1 MNIQHL
7 ITESELETH
16 IPSFGFPVQEAEKEC
31 LRHLQTRW
39 TTSRAEL
46 ERRAADVL
54 TFSQTPET
62 LQQTL
67 QALKA
72 LKPYEEVLQNHT
84 TSETSQTAEE
94 QIFFSGAA
102 TKPLNHIP
110 FLVTIFVFLKVYIA
124 PAMALLMPLVLTVL
138 PYFIMTTVMNTPIP
152 WDTYVQMMKQM
163 AFGIQSGEPWR
174 LKHIAQVGWFFVSLG
189 QGMVQPFFT
198 AYHTAKLDAKICER
212 GEAIIQIASTTK
224 AILEDWR
231 AKGAA
236 RTWTLQV
243 PDVPQAPREAVAWME
258 AEPLGWLAVK
268 RCFGYVGMMTTFA
281 TESQWRPVQWSS
293 RGLAFKDLCDIAVLK
308 KSAALST
315 LALENH
321 CMVTGPNRGGKSSA
335 LRAVLQQVLLGQ
347 TFGLTYG
354 ATGSWRPFQLLFS
367 RLKSKD
373 HAGKESLFEMEVR
386 MAATMLK
393 TTKSTEK
400 HSLVLIDELFH
411 STNPPDAEISA
422 KLFLQQLWDL
432 PNVKSMI
439 STHIFSLCE
448 MPQKPQMICVPAEE
462 TAEGEI
468 QYSYRLA
475 PGICRV
481 SSVREVL
488 KEHGLTLR
496 A

>member
-7 ITESELETH
+7 ITESELETQ
-16 IPSFGFPVQEAEKEC
+16 IQQFGFPVEEAEKEC
-31 LRHLQTRW
+31 LRHLQIRW
-39 TTSRAEL
+39 TSSRAEL
-46 ERRAADVL
+46 ERRAADVQTL
-54 TFSQTPET
+54 THHPET

-67 QALKA
+67 EVLKTIR
-72 LKPYEEVLQNHT
+72 PYEQIIQNHT

-94 QIFFSGAA
+94 QIFFSGAS

-110 FLVTIFVFLKVYIA
+110 YLVTLFVFLKVYIA
-124 PAMALLMPLVLTVL
+124 PGMALLMPLVLAIM
-138 PYFIMTTVMNTPIP
+138 PYFIMTTVMGTQIP

-189 QGMVQPFFT
+189 QGMIQPFFT
-198 AYHTAKLDAKICER
+198 AYHTRKLDAKICER
-212 GEAIIQIASTTK
+212 GEAVLQIANTTRK
-224 AILEDWR
+224 ILEDWR

-268 RCFGYVGMMTTFA
+268 RCFGYVGMMATFA
-281 TESQWRPVQWSS
+281 ASARWRPVAWSN
-293 RGLAFKDLCDIAVLK
+293 RGLAFKDLCDIAVLEK
-308 KSAALST
+308 DGKRST

-321 CMVTGPNRGGKSSA
+321 SMVTGPNRGGKSSA

-347 TFGLTYG
+347 TFGLTYK

-422 KLFLQQLWDL
+422 KLFLQQLWGL
-432 PNVKSMI
+432 TNVKSMI

-462 TAEGEI
+462 GADGQI
-468 QYSYRLA
+468 QYSYKLA

-488 KEHGLTLR
+488 KEHGLV
-496 A
+496 

>member
-16 IPSFGFPVQEAEKEC
+16 IKSFHFPVEEAEKEC

-39 TTSRAEL
+39 TTSRSEL
-46 ERRAADVL
+46 ERRAADIL
-54 TFSQTPET
+54 TLSQAPET
-62 LQQTL
+62 LNHTESI
-67 QALKA
+67 LKN
-72 LKPYEEVLQNHT
+72 LRPYEQVLQNHT

-94 QIFFSGAA
+94 QIFFSGTA

-110 FLVTIFVFLKVYIA
+110 FLVTLFVFLKVYIA
-124 PAMALLMPLVLTVL
+124 PGLALLMPLLLAVM
-138 PYFIMTTVMNTPIP
+138 PYFIMTTVMNTTIP

-189 QGMVQPFFT
+189 QGMIQPFYT

-212 GEAIIQIASTTK
+212 GEAIIQIANTTRQ
-224 AILEDWR
+224 ILEDWR

-236 RTWTLQV
+236 RTWTLHV
-243 PDVPQAPREAVAWME
+243 PDVPQSPREAVAWME

-268 RCFGYVGMMTTFA
+268 RCFGYVGMLTTFA
-281 TESQWRPVQWSS
+281 VNPAWRSVEWSN
-293 RGLAFKDLCDIAVLK
+293 RGLAFKNLCDIAILEK
-308 KSAALST
+308 GATLST

-347 TFGLTYG
+347 TFGLTYK
-354 ATGSWRPFQLLFS
+354 ATGSWRPFQHLFS

-393 TTKSTEK
+393 TAKNTEK

-422 KLFLQQLWDL
+422 KLLLQQLWDL

-448 MPQKPQMICVPAEE
+448 MPQKPQMVCVPAEE
-462 TAEGEI
+462 MADGQI
-468 QYSYRLA
+468 QYSYKLV

-488 KEHGLTLR
+488 KEHGLV
-496 A
+496 

>member
-1 MNIQHL
+1 MNLQHL
-7 ITESELETH
+7 IAESELESH
-16 IPSFGFPVQEAEKEC
+16 IKTFGFPVKEAEKEC

-39 TTSRAEL
+39 TSSRSEL
-46 ERRAADVL
+46 ERRAADCL
-54 TFSQTPET
+54 TLSQAPET
-62 LQQTL
+62 IKQSLTALKELQPYEQTL
-67 QALKA
+67 L
-72 LKPYEEVLQNHT
+72 NHT

-94 QIFFSGAA
+94 QIFFSGTA

-110 FLVTIFVFLKVYIA
+110 FLVTLFVFLKVYIA
-124 PAMALLMPLVLTVL
+124 PALALLMPLVLAVM
-138 PYFIMTTVMNTPIP
+138 PYFIMTTVMGTQIP

-189 QGMVQPFFT
+189 QGMIQPFFT

-212 GEAIIQIASTTK
+212 GEAIIQIANTTRR
-224 AILEDWR
+224 ILEDWKAR
-231 AKGAA
+231 GAA

-258 AEPLGWLAVK
+258 AEPLGWLALQ

-281 TESQWRPVQWSS
+281 SSPSWRSVQWST

-308 KSAALST
+308 KGATLST

-347 TFGLTYG
+347 TFGLSYH
-354 ATGSWRPFQLLFS
+354 ATGSWRPFQQIFS

-393 TTKSTEK
+393 TTKFTGK

-462 TAEGEI
+462 TTDGRI
-468 QYSYRLA
+468 QYSYKLA

-488 KEHGLTLR
+488 KEHGLV
-496 A
+496 